1 MLGRRAPWRS
11 TSRSCTRGQE
21 ASKRLGSRSR
31 ALWHRLL
38 GAPGAPASESGR
50 LRHTDGAAERGDR
63 RRRGLELATLH
74 AHQLEAYLGLVPREY
89 RSGETQRRG
98 PITKAGHSRVR
109 WLLVQ
114 AAISMLR
121 RPCWA

>member
-1 MLGRRAPWRS
+1 
-11 TSRSCTRGQE
+11 
-21 ASKRLGSRSR
+21 
-31 ALWHRLL
+31 
-38 GAPGAPASESGR
+38 
-50 LRHTDGAAERGDR
+50 
-63 RRRGLELATLH
+63 LATLH

-89 RSGETQRRG
+89 SSGETQRRG